1 MRKILFLIITIATVL
16 FFVACE
22 KEKVPTQK
30 IQKPFEEGVY
40 TGTFTVK
47 YFVEMPESWIQ
58 TLTSEALLE
67 FKDGKF
73 TCTHSNMR
81 GGGSGYHTISD
92 STIIFD
98 DTNGWFA
105 DFDWNL
111 ILTGEYNFNFDGTRL
126 IISANKNEV
135 GFYKY
140 DLIKQ

>member
-30 IQKPFEEGVY
+30 IQKSFEEGVY

-73 TCTHSNMR
+73 
-81 GGGSGYHTISD
+81 Y
-92 STIIFD
+92 
-98 DTNGWFA
+98 
-105 DFDWNL
+105 
-111 ILTGEYNFNFDGTRL
+111 EY
-126 IISANKNEV
+126 S
-135 GFYKY
+135 FYKVM
-140 DLIKQ
+140 LNQSLERILV